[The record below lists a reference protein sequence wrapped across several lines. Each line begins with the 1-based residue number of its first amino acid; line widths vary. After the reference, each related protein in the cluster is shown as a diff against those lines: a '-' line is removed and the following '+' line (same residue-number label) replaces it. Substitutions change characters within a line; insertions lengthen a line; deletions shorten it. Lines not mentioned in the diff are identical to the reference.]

1 MSENV
6 SFLEHMHSESAE
18 GANMTLKILFQLKKF
33 KVAKKFMLIQIR

>member
-18 GANMTLKILFQLKKF
+18 GANMTPKIVFLT
-33 KVAKKFMLIQIR
+33 